1 MAINVLFLCSDNST
15 RSVMAEALLRRFGGR
30 RFRAFSAG
38 ISPSTAIHP
47 LAQEMLNAS
56 GLNVPVG
63 KPKSALEFL
72 LPSATKMDLV
82 IAMAED
88 AEPTLRGW
96 PGPVFK
102 AYWRITDPLSEES
115 NRTEQWRNFR
125 RAFRELETRM
135 RLLVLVRHQPRPD
148 RKTGE
153 LTDSR

>member
-1 MAINVLFLCSDNST
+1 MAINVLFLCNDNST
-15 RSVMAEALLRRFGGR
+15 RSVMAEALLKRFGDR

-38 ISPSTAIHP
+38 IMPNTKIHP

-56 GLNVPVG
+56 GLNVPQG
-63 KPKSALEFL
+63 NPKSASEFL
-72 LPSATKMDLV
+72 LPSAPKMDLV

-88 AEPTLRGW
+88 AESTLREW

-102 AYWRITDPLSEES
+102 AYWRITNPLAEES

-135 RLLVLVRHQPRPD
+135 RLLVLVRHKPRPD
-148 RKTGE
+148 RDLTG
-153 LTDSR
+153 TV